1 MSQPSFES
9 VSPPTVLKKKSA
21 MDIYTV
27 LLIIATVSLLLGCI
41 FLWLEISE
49 YGGFGAVKGRVGAL
63 TVPGAQRIQETWEAL
78 V

>member
-21 MDIYTV
+21 LNIYTV
-27 LLIIATVSLLLGCI
+27 LLIIALVSLLLGCI

-49 YGGFGAVKGRVGAL
+49 YGGFSAVKGPVSAV
-63 TVPGAQRIQETWEAL
+63 TPSADWEPFSRL

>member
-9 VSPPTVLKKKSA
+9 ASTPTVLKKKSPLT
-21 MDIYTV
+21 IYTV
-27 LLIIATVSLLLGCI
+27 LLIIALVSLLLGCI

-49 YGGFGAVKGRVGAL
+49 YGGFGAVKGKVGSAIPPAVWSKFG
-63 TVPGAQRIQETWEAL
+63 TL